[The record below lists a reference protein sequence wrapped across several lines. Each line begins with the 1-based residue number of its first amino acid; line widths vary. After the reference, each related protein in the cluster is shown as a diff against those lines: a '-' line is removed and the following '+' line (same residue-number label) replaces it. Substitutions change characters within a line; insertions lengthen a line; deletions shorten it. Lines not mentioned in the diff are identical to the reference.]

1 MQRNHRNGVIREVW
15 AGNFQHEFILFSHT
29 LRLAGAG
36 AVVTIDTE
44 FPGVLQENAWK
55 ESDDTHYRAVKESVE
70 LLPVIQIAV
79 AIGSSYGKC
88 LGAWNF
94 NLNYDLSR
102 DFHTDAAVNFL
113 LACGVDFQRHATEGI
128 EPRSLGTMLQGSALS
143 SCRWVTFAGM
153 TDLLYLVQLMKQEL
167 PETLCDFEVL
177 LEETCAGHHELRDRL
192 PFGSLSSLARSHGV
206 IRYGQA
212 HTAGSDALVT
222 LDLFFRISKSDDTH
236 VESSKFDMEPLESK
250 KHDPSNGSAAAVHLN
265 PDGMAWTDRSAES
278 RVASAL

>member
-15 AGNFQHEFILFSHT
+15 ARNFQNEFILFSHT
-29 LRLAGAG
+29 LRFAGAG
-36 AVVTIDTE
+36 AVVAIDTE

-55 ESDDTHYRAVKESVE
+55 ESDETHYRAMKESVE

-94 NLNYDLSR
+94 NLHYDLSR

-113 LACGVDFQRHATEGI
+113 LAAGVDFQRHATEGI
-128 EPRSLGTMLQGSALS
+128 EPRSLGTMLQGSGLS

-177 LEETCAGHHELRDRL
+177 LEETCAGRHELRDQL
-192 PFGSLSSLARSHGV
+192 PFGSLSNLARSHGV

-236 VESSKFDMEPLESK
+236 VESNKFDMESGK
-250 KHDPSNGSAAAVHLN
+250 FDPSNGSAAAVHLK
-265 PDGMAWTDRSAES
+265 PSDFGDRSVAES